1 MTMPHEKLTASLKKL
16 LLAHLSL
23 VIEKHLHQAAENN
36 LSYEEF
42 LNDLLDEEI
51 AHRKQSRVKRLL
63 KSSTITVKKTI
74 DNFDF
79 TYPEKI
85 NHQLIKSLFDLNF
98 IKQKTNVILLGPP
111 GVGNYRKF
119 LLMERNCDKY
129 LS

>member
-1 MTMPHEKLTASLKKL
+1 M
-16 LLAHLSL
+16 SL